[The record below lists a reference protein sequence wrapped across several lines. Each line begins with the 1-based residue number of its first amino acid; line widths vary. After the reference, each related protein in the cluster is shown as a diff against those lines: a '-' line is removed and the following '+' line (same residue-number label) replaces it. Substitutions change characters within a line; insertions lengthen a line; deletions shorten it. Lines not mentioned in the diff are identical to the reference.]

1 MKRLLL
7 FTALFLLLTSCGS
20 APPAEAPPPAGTE
33 ETAQNLPLEPPEE
46 PPPPAEQSEGEK
58 IAAFLETLTL
68 EEKVGQL
75 FFVRCPAEN
84 AAADVQTYRLGGYI
98 LFGRD
103 TKDKTAND
111 LIQAIAGYQ
120 AAADIPLLIGV
131 DEEGGSV
138 VRVSSNPHIR
148 STKFPSAR
156 KVWEAGPEALAAS
169 TREKNQLLQALGF
182 NVNLA
187 PVADISTNPADFIY
201 PRTIGEDA
209 QTTAAYVETVVNTM
223 SSGGL
228 GSVLKHLPK
237 TIFCRF
243 KAASPPET
251 GKPPFWSPT
260 ILSPVWTP
268 DFPRRCRP
276 PCIRLFGKR

>member
-33 ETAQNLPLEPPEE
+33 ETAQNLPLKPPEE
-46 PPPPAEQSEGEK
+46 PPPPAEQTEGEK

-111 LIQAIAGYQ
+111 LVQAIAGYQ

-138 VRVSSNPHIR
+138 VRVSSNPHLR
-148 STKFPSAR
+148 SAKFPSAR
-156 KVWEAGPEALAAS
+156 KVWEAGPEALSAS

-187 PVADISTNPADFIY
+187 PVADVSTNPADFIY

-209 QTTAAYVETVVNTM
+209 QTTAAYVET
-223 SSGGL
+223 
-228 GSVLKHLPK
+228 
-237 TIFCRF
+237 
-243 KAASPPET
+243 
-251 GKPPFWSPT
+251 
-260 ILSPVWTP
+260 
-268 DFPRRCRP
+268 
-276 PCIRLFGKR
+276 